1 MRQPPPLLTR
11 EARVRR
17 EFAHLY
23 DGWDVRRWTPAAK
36 VVDTVFGLNGAP
48 ARIEHRERVL
58 PEDRFEFR
66 GGSPRRPGLRARTRR
81 SD

>member
-23 DGWDVRRWTPAAK
+23 EGWETRRWTPAAK
-36 VVDTVFGLNGAP
+36 VAETVSV
-48 ARIEHRERVL
+48 REERSRAHDPRQRVL
-58 PEDRFEFR
+58 PEDQFEFR
-66 GGSPRRPGLRARTRR
+66 GGAPRRPGLRARTRR
-81 SD
+81 TD

>member
-1 MRQPPPLLTR
+1 MRPSPPLLTR

-23 DGWDVRRWTPAAK
+23 EASDLRHWTPAAK
-36 VVDTVFGLNGAP
+36 VVESLGTVREPADSVGARQRP
-48 ARIEHRERVL
+48 L
-58 PEDRFEFR
+58 PEDQFEFR
-66 GGSPRRPGLRARTRR
+66 GGAPRRPGVRARTRR

>member
-11 EARVRR
+11 ETRVRR

-23 DGWDVRRWTPAAK
+23 EGWDIRRWTPAAK
-36 VVDTVFGLNGAP
+36 VVETVS
-48 ARIEHRERVL
+48 ARERSRDPRERVL
-58 PEDRFEFR
+58 PEDQFEFR
-66 GGSPRRPGLRARTRR
+66 GGAPRRPGLRARPRR